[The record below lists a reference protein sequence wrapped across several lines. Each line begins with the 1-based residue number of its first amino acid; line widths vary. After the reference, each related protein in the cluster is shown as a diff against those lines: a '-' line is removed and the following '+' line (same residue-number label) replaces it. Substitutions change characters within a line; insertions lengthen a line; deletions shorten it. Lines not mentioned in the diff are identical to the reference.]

1 MAAMPV
7 PVIGESHP
15 LLSSRACQGRSKPS
29 GRQEPSASDRIGGI
43 AFCGWDGRSTDCG
56 NNVAT
61 THARLALI
69 PRSHWCSSLIPR
81 RYFVAIATF
90 WGTTGMTWKE
100 ERDAL
105 IAQTMAFVQS
115 VTGKPADFAQFD
127 AAAPATAPIVS
138 QPLASPPLVSPPLES
153 QPLASHTTGL
163 PLVSQPVISNPE
175 NAASMTMRSAP
186 SPLQA
191 GRPREAAAQDAAAT
205 RQATVAPERFTSIAS
220 QLQLQRDMQTE
231 IRARVARFRAH
242 QERFNRERQAY
253 FSETIARLKASADGT
268 PLPED

>member
-1 MAAMPV
+1 
-7 PVIGESHP
+7 
-15 LLSSRACQGRSKPS
+15 
-29 GRQEPSASDRIGGI
+29 
-43 AFCGWDGRSTDCG
+43 
-56 NNVAT
+56 
-61 THARLALI
+61 
-69 PRSHWCSSLIPR
+69 
-81 RYFVAIATF
+81 
-90 WGTTGMTWKE
+90 MTWKE

-115 VTGKPADFAQFD
+115 VTGKPADFARFD

-138 QPLASPPLVSPPLES
+138 QPLASPPLVSPPLVSPPLVSQPLVSPPLES
-153 QPLASHTTGL
+153 QRLASHTTGL
-163 PLVSQPVISNPE
+163 PLVSEPVISNPE

-191 GRPREAAAQDAAAT
+191 GRPREAATQDAAAT